1 MPYVPVMVVAGSVE
15 YVGNP
20 SAASRGDSPMHL
32 MDVSYKF
39 VSSAPDAEFWRRG
52 RYCFDLKLRRKKPDL
67 RGRRWK
73 TVSKSYFEIG

>member
-32 MDVSYKF
+32 MDVSYRF
-39 VSSAPDAEFWRRG
+39 VSSAPDAEFPIFVERLWL
-52 RYCFDLKLRRKKPDL
+52 YV
-67 RGRRWK
+67 RWFLDNNEFGNAEQ
-73 TVSKSYFEIG
+73 S